1 MIVTEG
7 ITQCV
12 QLRAMIVT
20 EGITL
25 MCPKQL
31 LLCAVTD
38 AGIILF
44 RLTPE
49 SRL

>member
-20 EGITL
+20 EGITQ
-25 MCPKQL
+25 CVQL
-31 LLCAVTD
+31 RA
-38 AGIILF
+38 
-44 RLTPE
+44 
-49 SRL
+49 

>member
-20 EGITL
+20 EGITVW
-25 MCPKQL
+25 
-31 LLCAVTD
+31 CAAEGHD
-38 AGIILF
+38 
-44 RLTPE
+44 
-49 SRL
+49 SD